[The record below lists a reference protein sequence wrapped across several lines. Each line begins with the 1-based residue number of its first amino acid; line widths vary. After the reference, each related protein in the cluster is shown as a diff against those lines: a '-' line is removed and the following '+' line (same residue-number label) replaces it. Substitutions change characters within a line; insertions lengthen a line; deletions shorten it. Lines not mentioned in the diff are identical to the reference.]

1 MNELDTLRDILLNLE
16 TAAASDPYSQEV
28 MRERLI
34 REMRKHLSSVIK
46 AVDDDSFTPSEVLS
60 LSSVTPDYVS
70 LSGNGEIVRA
80 LEEWVERNRERE
92 NTTEVRLYTKEAEK
106 MLSSLCF

>member
-16 TAAASDPYSQEV
+16 TAAASDPYSLEV
-28 MRERLI
+28 LRERLI
-34 REMRKHLSSVIK
+34 REMRKHLPSVID
-46 AVDDDSFTPSEVLS
+46 AVGSDSFTPSEVLS

-80 LEEWVERNRERE
+80 LEEWIERNRERE

-106 MLSSLCF
+106 MLSSLCI